1 MKALNSIFNLFRFNK
16 KNWKAVVLCVFAAT
30 VFWFFNALN
39 KTYTTNIRFPLVF
52 HYDESRFVPISNLPK
67 DIRINVTGNGWTL
80 FRRSTGLKVPPLEIP
95 LERPLDTKKIVGSML
110 PAYFTNQLNGLEINY
125 VLTDT
130 IYVDLEP
137 KSGRWVT
144 LVLDTAKL
152 SIKRGFGLASN
163 VSILPDSVFI
173 EGPKPLIGQVM
184 NPLPINLPFKDID
197 EHFMEDV
204 EVKIPFSDVIKR
216 DPPTVAVM
224 FNVQKFVTL
233 RDSIRLIIRNLP
245 TETRP
250 MIGRKFIPVTI
261 SLPQNIAEQF
271 SIDSAHA
278 VLDLRN
284 LKRGSYKVLPQV
296 EDLPPFAVVDKI
308 DSVAINF

>member
-80 FRRSTGLKVPPLEIP
+80 FRRSAGLKVPPLEIP
-95 LERPLDTKKIVGSML
+95 LERPLDTKKIVGSTL

-125 VLTDT
+125 VLADT
-130 IYVDLEP
+130 LYVDLEP
-137 KSGRWVT
+137 KSERWVT

-163 VSILPDSVFI
+163 ISILPDSI
-173 EGPKPLIGQVM
+173 RLEGPKPLISQVM

-204 EVKIPFSDVIKR
+204 EVKMPFSDVIKR

-224 FNVQKFVTL
+224 FNVQKFVTV
-233 RDSIRLIIRNLP
+233 RDSIRLYIKNLP
-245 TETRP
+245 RDTRP
-250 MIGRKFIPVTI
+250 MIGRKMIPVTI

-271 SIDSAHA
+271 SIDSARA
-278 VLDLRN
+278 VLDMKK
-284 LKRGSYKVLPQV
+284 LKKGSYKVLPQV
-296 EDLPPFAVVDKI
+296 EDLPPFAVVEKI